1 MYYYISTLINK
12 NYLLKYRTM
21 KKTLELIIRI
31 IGVLLLI
38 FSLLYINGNTILYS
52 ITAITMGIATLSA
65 IIIFIYMITKKEPI
79 YNNKETDLT
88 EGFGNSILTLLYI
101 LAMITI
107 WHGKSS
113 CNWILYIFIGLA
125 CLSIIINIIRIMKKN
140 K

>member
-1 MYYYISTLINK
+1 
-12 NYLLKYRTM
+12 M

-113 CNWILYIFIGLA
+113 CNWILYTFIGLA